1 MDDYQRL
8 LRYRR
13 IWKSKKILRIIYF
26 NWYKKIDQDLS
37 PGKTLEIGSGIG
49 NFKKFKPSII
59 SSDIVPCEW
68 LDKCIDAHQL
78 PFPKNSLANIVM
90 IDVLHHLRDPL
101 RFFREAGRV
110 LKAGGKI
117 ILIEPFPSL
126 FSLPVYRFFHPE
138 PFIFKVKVFS
148 QQKSRHKQPWESNQA
163 IPYLLFFKNL
173 DKFEQMFKNKLK
185 LVKRQ
190 KFSFL
195 LYPLSG
201 GFENKQLIPD
211 WLFSPVSLIEKLLA
225 PLGSLL
231 AFRCYLVL
239 QKTAR

>member
-1 MDDYQRL
+1 L
-8 LRYRR
+8 
-13 IWKSKKILRIIYF
+13 
-26 NWYKKIDQDLS
+26 DQ
-37 PGKTLEIGSGIG
+37 
-49 NFKKFKPSII
+49 
-59 SSDIVPCEW
+59 
-68 LDKCIDAHQL
+68 CIDAHQI
-78 PFPKNSLANIVM
+78 PFSKNSLGNIVM

-101 RFFREAGRV
+101 RFFQEAYRV
-110 LKAGGKI
+110 LKREGKI
-117 ILIEPFPSL
+117 ILIEPFPSP
-126 FSLPVYRFFHPE
+126 FSLLVYKLFHPE
-138 PFIFKVKVFS
+138 PFIFNVDVFS
-148 QQKSRHKQPWESNQA
+148 RQKSQHHKQPWESNQA
-163 IPYLLFFKNL
+163 IPYLLFFKHL
-173 DKFEQMFKNKLK
+173 DKFKQMFGSNLK

-211 WLFSPVSLIEKLLA
+211 WLFPLAKIIEKLLF